1 MKRSTDRI
9 LTTHVG
15 SLPRPA
21 DLLDMMQAKEA
32 GRGFDEASYG
42 KRLRSAV
49 GEIVQKQAELGIDVV
64 DDDGHARAAGNDD
77 IEAAAGKRRRGQSDQ
92 KGGERESAHGRIP
105 VYPTLNLSDRHAER
119 VKARSSIS
127 GKPNVQGS
135 IAAQMPQAALA
146 KR

>member
-32 GRGFDEASYG
+32 GKGFDEASYG

-49 GEIVQKQAELGIDVV
+49 GEIVQKQVELGIDVV
-64 DDDGHARAAGNDD
+64 DDGEYGKPSFVTYMNERLDGFEVDSGTSSTQQLVAVARGAG
-77 IEAAAGKRRRGQSDQ
+77 
-92 KGGERESAHGRIP
+92 
-105 VYPTLNLSDRHAER
+105 
-119 VKARSSIS
+119 IS
-127 GKPNVQGS
+127 G
-135 IAAQMPQAALA
+135 IL
-146 KR
+146 